1 LLSVSFSPPP
11 PFFYAPRS
19 LGSQGGG
26 KPPPTPPERFCSRNL
41 RLRSG
46 PGSGK
51 VTRREPRSAR
61 RRRGGEMRRKRGR
74 NRVRRVSQ
82 RVSVVYLAS
91 CADQSFCS
99 RVATPFSVSSQQQH
113 LSVVHLASCGD
124 QSFCSRVATSF
135 SVSSQHRPTPVRH
148 VCGPAVRNVCV
159 RFVNVRVRVVNVC
172 GRVAAPLSGS
182 STIGRVCSVLDA
194 PFCSRV
200 ATPRIQNRGFRWPNG
215 HDFWANRKGGK
226 MAPKIAALRAEKVPK
241 RGQNPGL
248 GWVHLEC
255 SFREGSADDNPVI
268 RWLTA
273 RCSYH
278 VANTLLLQYKP
289 FLQTTFT
296 SLPTRKSAI
305 STNLEN

>member
-1 LLSVSFSPPP
+1 MTRTGFFYSPPP
-11 PFFYAPRS
+11 LF
-19 LGSQGGG
+19 GSQGGG
-26 KPPPTPPERFCSRNL
+26 KPPPTSPERFCSRNL

-99 RVATPFSVSSQQQH
+99 RVATPFSVSSQ
-113 LSVVHLASCGD
+113 
-124 QSFCSRVATSF
+124 
-135 SVSSQHRPTPVRH
+135 HRPTPVRH

-194 PFCSRV
+194 PFCSRA
-200 ATPRIQNRGFRWPNG
+200 ATPLSESPTFSC
-215 HDFWANRKGGK
+215 AS
-226 MAPKIAALRAEKVPK
+226 
-241 RGQNPGL
+241 L
-248 GWVHLEC
+248 G
-255 SFREGSADDNPVI
+255 
-268 RWLTA
+268 
-273 RCSYH
+273 
-278 VANTLLLQYKP
+278 
-289 FLQTTFT
+289 
-296 SLPTRKSAI
+296 
-305 STNLEN
+305 